1 MSLNIS
7 FFDFKYLSTH
17 QQYEIVESYGM
28 IVNKRES
35 HDLIFIT
42 YEFHFFS
49 VEITYG
55 LRDNKFAALNAYQHK
70 FERAMFI

>member
-1 MSLNIS
+1 MSLDIS
-7 FFDFKYLSTH
+7 FFDFKNLSTNE
-17 QQYEIVESYGM
+17 QYKIAESYGI
-28 IVNKRES
+28 IVNRRES

-49 VEITYG
+49 VEITYAV
-55 LRDNKFAALNAYQHK
+55 RDHKFTSLNAYQHK